1 MMLLQSNL
9 TYQHSL
15 AKHFNPDNLTPLAC
29 PSKQSYHEARY
40 KMRASAFETA
50 SDLLLEKFYLN
61 NKSLKKS
68 FCGKRLLVIDGS
80 GARLED
86 RAYKEMLEELKEQG
100 TTVVESVSKPQA
112 PIIRASFLHDVD
124 TELVIDIKAVANTF
138 SEEELALE
146 HCSKVGESDVLL
158 FDRGYHALWFL
169 AALNRKGKHF
179 ICRGKSQNYTNKFL
193 ASGLEEDIIDVPV
206 KASNLN
212 TASRHKELIKEVGI
226 KAGEVL
232 KLRLIRY
239 EELNE
244 HGEPVTYVMVTNLLD
259 KEKYPKEEFKP
270 AYALRWRVEEGI
282 KTHKISCELERWT
295 GCTWQSAQQDIKS
308 NILFYN
314 LTRMASYD
322 TDQTIR
328 EQSKREFDLNEYK
341 YCKKLSITEALRAFR
356 SMMSNLGR
364 SLLNF
369 DTLSHVRGFCE
380 TITKYIVDIRPG
392 RSFSRKVKNSAKKFH
407 MNCKSNT

>member
-1 MMLLQSNL
+1 
-9 TYQHSL
+9 
-15 AKHFNPDNLTPLAC
+15 
-29 PSKQSYHEARY
+29 
-40 KMRASAFETA
+40 MRPSAFEAA
-50 SDLLLEKFYLN
+50 SDLLLGEFYSN
-61 NKSLKKS
+61 NESLKKS
-68 FCGKRLLVIDGS
+68 FCDKRLLAVDGS
-80 GARLED
+80 GLRLED
-86 RAYKEMLEELKEQG
+86 RAYKEMLEELKEQD
-100 TTVVESVSKPQA
+100 VELVASVSNPQA
-112 PIIRASFLHDVD
+112 PIIRASILHDVD
-124 TELVIDIKAVANTF
+124 TEMVIDIKAAANTF

-158 FDRGYHALWFL
+158 FDRGYHALWLL
-169 AALNRKGKHF
+169 AALNKMGKHF
-179 ICRGKSQNYTNKFL
+179 ICRGKLQNYTNEFL

-212 TASRHKELIKEVGI
+212 TTPRHKKLIKEAGI

-239 EELNE
+239 EQLNE
-244 HGEPVTYVMVTNLLD
+244 HGKPVTYVMVTNLLD
-259 KEKYPKEEFKP
+259 KEKYPKEEFKS
-270 AYALRWRVEEGI
+270 AYAQRWRVEEGI

-295 GCTWQSAQQDIKS
+295 GCTWRSAQQDIKS
-308 NILFYN
+308 NILLYN

-322 TDQTIR
+322 TDQSIR
-328 EQSKREFDLNEYK
+328 EQSKRKFDLNEYK
-341 YCKKLSITEALRAFR
+341 YCKKISITEALRAFR

-364 SLLNF
+364 NLLNF

-380 TITKYIVDIRPG
+380 TITKHIVDIRPG